1 MKINVRSYQRG
12 GGLKAA
18 IYQPVTV
25 TPTSTTAQYAINLLN
40 GSGST
45 AATKSSGS
53 DGKITE
59 KDLYTGLYKTIA
71 EQGLQSDTAA
81 IIQSL
86 QTELFNDSLLDP
98 FGDTSDLS
106 NKYLKALSYVNMAK
120 GNQKE
125 YDEAY
130 QLAVSKDSLQE
141 NAVTTDGK
149 LVVKTQD
156 GEITTITP
164 EEYRKNQNRYQA
176 LTNGNLL
183 AERNMNPKYAFQNG
197 LLQTVKNG
205 TSSKEIYATIN
216 TAIQGL
222 GNSSNDVYGYTSV
235 QQQQI
240 QKGISLIQ
248 TAALKYGPQAVLDM
262 VSTDGLYKVGIKDK
276 NQQNQVQLALDSLFQ
291 MLSPAQQ
298 TLLKVKSPNGTNK
311 GAYGLLAQIIG
322 SHASSTFEFNPD
334 LESGVD
340 ANGNKVGKS
349 AASGEDKGD
358 NTTASFI
365 TNVQKSMGGNEATY
379 VVNPGG
385 TAELSV
391 TGTHYGV
398 LQTPDGKA
406 VGKTSL
412 QNMLQETMLQGV
424 TDVRAIYFG
433 DQQVSSDHL
442 KDITYENEGATKV
455 LLPAVKSGSL
465 WRPNFEYFDEY
476 EKAAQAVRA
485 QGLNPNDTDNPEA
498 MKALAKE
505 LEKLKL
511 YDLIDRT
518 TGLPNTQLVRPFLVT
533 TGYASTKAGIKDSKY
548 LTKIDDS
555 NVAESMIET
564 LSEKGLDGKVRKYD
578 LDADSWWPGDWFGL
592 HDEIY
597 KGTIYIPINTNEL
610 AGATASGQKIKSPYA
625 YAREQE
631 YQQSWKRI
639 NSGTSSSS
647 VLQ

>member
-149 LVVKTQD
+149 LVVKTQNE
-156 GEITTITP
+156 EITTITP

-205 TSSKEIYATIN
+205 TSSKEIYAIIN
-216 TAIQGL
+216 TAIANL
-222 GNSSNDVYGYTSV
+222 GNNTNDIYGYTSV

-349 AASGEDKGD
+349 ASSSGSKDEAEINDAERLLYGMNEPETLTFGYGNATFTAMGRKSQISTYQGESLGAEFSYKDMYKAQVAKILNLDQASFGDMPINKAFKDRIIIDNSDIYGIDLPYTTTEDGRIIPDFDLLGKIRQAD
-358 NTTASFI
+358 NT
-365 TNVQKSMGGNEATY
+365 
-379 VVNPGG
+379 
-385 TAELSV
+385 
-391 TGTHYGV
+391 V
-398 LQTPDGKA
+398 LQQGLSPNNPSDIAKINKIYTDANLPVKYALDGSGNITLTGNYKRFAA
-406 VGKTSL
+406 V
-412 QNMLQETMLQGV
+412 Q
-424 TDVRAIYFG
+424 
-433 DQQVSSDHL
+433 
-442 KDITYENEGATKV
+442 AT
-455 LLPAVKSGSL
+455 A
-465 WRPNFEYFDEY
+465 D
-476 EKAAQAVRA
+476 EKALLGDFSISDKTFEIV
-485 QGLNPNDTDNPEA
+485 DDEMEIDKFKEA
-498 MKALAKE
+498 MKSITGQKE
-505 LEKLKL
+505 YSLDKPWWFTG
-511 YDLIDRT
+511 DRH
-518 TGLPNTQLVRPFLVT
+518 
-533 TGYASTKAGIKDSKY
+533 I
-548 LTKIDDS
+548 I
-555 NVAESMIET
+555 
-564 LSEKGLDGKVRKYD
+564 
-578 LDADSWWPGDWFGL
+578 
-592 HDEIY
+592 
-597 KGTIYIPINTNEL
+597 KGTIFIPITGS
-610 AGATASGQKIKSPYA
+610 ATDARTASSKGKLTGGTTDLDTL
-625 YAREQE
+625 REKWHVRQN
-631 YQQSWKRI
+631 YNNSAASI
-639 NSGTSSSS
+639 NLT
-647 VLQ
+647 Q